1 MYFSIQVK
9 WYQKKFCQNLISDKS
24 DTEQTFKYKK
34 ANYEEITETLKKINW
49 DSILD
54 DKYDL
59 DIMFDSFT
67 PNYLK

>member
-1 MYFSIQVK
+1 M
-9 WYQKKFCQNLISDKS
+9 ISDKS